1 MSSPRLEALLGGNLL
16 RMPANFAPTSLDHV
30 ALWVDE
36 REDLATFLCGHLG
49 MHVIEETDTFTLV
62 GIDAKLGKL
71 TLFDAEGPR
80 QRGALA
86 RVVLRVNDLDSAL
99 ESLPFDVPRRGDG
112 VAAFEAPAGLPLGL
126 TEAEGREFDLDHVV
140 LGLEDPNAALA
151 CLEELGFDTR
161 ADGTAVVDDRYVRIV
176 RGHPADGD
184 RPLLNHLALLV
195 DDARG
200 VQNEAE
206 GAGLEVDDVKD
217 AKNTFAVF
225 LRGPEGV
232 RIEYVEH
239 KPGFALV

>member
-1 MSSPRLEALLGGNLL
+1 
-16 RMPANFAPTSLDHV
+16 MPANFAPTSLDHV

-36 REDLATFLCGHLG
+36 REPLATFLCEHLG

-71 TLFDAEGPR
+71 TLFDADGPR
-80 QRGALA
+80 QRGALE
-86 RVVLRVNDLDSAL
+86 RVVLRVGDLGAAL
-99 ESLPFDVPRRGDG
+99 DGVPFDVARRSDG
-112 VAAFEAPAGLPLGL
+112 VAAFEAPAGLPIGL
-126 TEAEGREFDLDHVV
+126 VEARGRDFDLDHVV
-140 LGLEDPNAALA
+140 LGLEDPEAAVK
-151 CLEELGFDTR
+151 CLEELGFERRQDGSAAVGDR
-161 ADGTAVVDDRYVRIV
+161 HVRVVRGTA
-176 RGHPADGD
+176 ADGD

-195 DDARG
+195 DDAHG
-200 VQNEAE
+200 VQDEAE

>member
-1 MSSPRLEALLGGNLL
+1 
-16 RMPANFAPTSLDHV
+16 MPPDFAPTSLDHV

-36 REDLATFLCGHLG
+36 REPLASFLCDHLG

-80 QRGALA
+80 QRGALE
-86 RVVLRVNDLDSAL
+86 RVVLRVNDLAAAVD
-99 ESLPFDVPRRGDG
+99 SLPLEVEPRSDG
-112 VAAFEAPAGLPLGL
+112 VAAFEAPAGVPLGVV
-126 TEAEGREFDLDHVV
+126 EAEGRDFDLDHVV
-140 LGLEDPNAALA
+140 LGLADPEAAA
-151 CLEELGFDTR
+151 ECLEDMGFERRANGTLAVADR
-161 ADGTAVVDDRYVRIV
+161 HVQVVRGSAADG
-176 RGHPADGD
+176 G
-184 RPLLNHLALLV
+184 RPLLNHIALLV
-195 DDARG
+195 EDAHG
-200 VQNEAE
+200 IQEEAE
-206 GAGLEVDDVKD
+206 GNGLEIDDVKD

>member
-1 MSSPRLEALLGGNLL
+1 MG

-36 REDLATFLCGHLG
+36 REPLARFLCDHLG

-71 TLFDAEGPR
+71 TLFDADGPR
-80 QRGALA
+80 QRGALD
-86 RVVLRVNDLDSAL
+86 RVVLRVNDLDAVL
-99 ESLPFDVPRRGDG
+99 ESLPFSVGRRGDG
-112 VAAFEAPAGLPLGL
+112 VAAFEAPAGVPLGL
-126 TEAEGREFDLDHVV
+126 VEAEGEDFDLDHVV
-140 LGLEDPNAALA
+140 LGLQDPEAALA
-151 CLEELGFDTR
+151 GFEQLGFDR
-161 ADGTAVVDDRYVRIV
+161 RSDNGSVAVADRCVRVVRGSAADG
-176 RGHPADGD
+176 G

-195 DDARG
+195 DDAHG
-200 VQNEAE
+200 VQDEAE

-232 RIEYVEH
+232 RVEYVEH

>member
-1 MSSPRLEALLGGNLL
+1 MTPT
-16 RMPANFAPTSLDHV
+16 FAPTSLDHV
-30 ALWVDE
+30 ALWVDD
-36 REDLATFLCGHLG
+36 REPLATFVCDHLG

-80 QRGALA
+80 QRGALE
-86 RVVLRVNDLDSAL
+86 RIVLRVADL
-99 ESLPFDVPRRGDG
+99 ESVLSALPFDTTALGDG
-112 VAAFEAPAGLPLGL
+112 VAAFEAPAGVPLGL
-126 TEAEGREFDLDHVV
+126 VESAGEEFDLDHVV
-140 LGLEDPNAALA
+140 LGLSDPEAATRALA
-151 CLEELGFDTR
+151 AMGFERRD
-161 ADGTAVVDDRYVRIV
+161 DGCVAVGDRHVRVV
-176 RGHPADGD
+176 RGSAADSD

-200 VQNEAE
+200 MQDEAE
-206 GAGLEVDDVKD
+206 GAGFEIDDVKD

>member
-1 MSSPRLEALLGGNLL
+1 
-16 RMPANFAPTSLDHV
+16 MPPNFSPTSLDHV
-30 ALWVDE
+30 ALWVDDRAPLSDFVCE
-36 REDLATFLCGHLG
+36 HLG

-80 QRGALA
+80 RRGALE
-86 RVVLRVNDLDSAL
+86 RIVLRVRDLEATVG
-99 ESLPFDVPRRGDG
+99 SLPFDVTGRDDG
-112 VAAFEAPAGLPLGL
+112 VASFEAPAGVPLGL
-126 TEAEGREFDLDHVV
+126 VEAPGQEFDLDHVV
-140 LGLEDPNAALA
+140 LGLSDPEAAAIALT
-151 CLEELGFDTR
+151 ELGFER
-161 ADGTAVVDDRYVRIV
+161 RIDGTVAVGDRHVRLV
-176 RGHPADGD
+176 RGNASDGD

-195 DDARG
+195 DDAHG
-200 VQNEAE
+200 VQDQAE
-206 GAGLEVDDVKD
+206 GAGIEVDDVKD

>member
-1 MSSPRLEALLGGNLL
+1 
-16 RMPANFAPTSLDHV
+16 MPVNFAPTSLDHV

-36 REDLATFLCGHLG
+36 REPLAAFLCEHLG

-80 QRGALA
+80 QRGALE
-86 RVVLRVNDLDSAL
+86 RVVLRVSDLDAVA
-99 ESLPFDVPRRGDG
+99 ESLPFETVRRDDG

-126 TEAEGREFDLDHVV
+126 VENEGQDFDLDHVV
-140 LGLEDPNAALA
+140 LSLEDPDAAMN
-151 CLEELGFDTR
+151 CFEELGFER
-161 ADGTAVVDDRYVRIV
+161 RPDGTAAVDDRYVRV
-176 RGHPADGD
+176 ARGSAADGG

-195 DDARG
+195 DDAHG
-200 VQNEAE
+200 VQSEAE
-206 GAGLEVDDVKD
+206 GAGIEVDDVKD
-217 AKNTFAVF
+217 AANTFAVF

-232 RIEYVEH
+232 RVEYVEH

>member
-1 MSSPRLEALLGGNLL
+1 MTPT
-16 RMPANFAPTSLDHV
+16 FAPTSLDHV
-30 ALWVDE
+30 ALWVDD
-36 REDLATFLCGHLG
+36 REPLATFVCNHLG

-80 QRGALA
+80 QRGALE
-86 RVVLRVNDLDSAL
+86 RIVLRVADLESVLSAL
-99 ESLPFDVPRRGDG
+99 PFETTALGDG
-112 VAAFEAPAGLPLGL
+112 VAAFEAPAGVPLGL
-126 TEAEGREFDLDHVV
+126 VEAAGDEFDLDHVV
-140 LGLEDPNAALA
+140 LGLSDPEAATRALA
-151 CLEELGFDTR
+151 SMGFERRD
-161 ADGTAVVDDRYVRIV
+161 DGCVAVGDRHVRVV
-176 RGHPADGD
+176 RGGAADGD

-200 VQNEAE
+200 IQDEAE
-206 GAGLEVDDVKD
+206 GAGLEIDDVKD